1 MNNSTSAKLETSNP
15 LQERNTW
22 QLSDRLTWAL
32 ALAVKPST
40 KLVAVCIAQHAG
52 STTGLA
58 WPSLAT
64 IAATTGLSR
73 RQVVYAIHAL
83 EAGGHLAV
91 ARLRI
96 GKKNASNRYRLPRM
110 GGAQVALPPSAVVA
124 LPSAVVALPP
134 SAVVAPEPVRTEPV
148 NEPKQQRAIVPKK
161 VQATKSQSQTR
172 HYCETHKRSWPI
184 GWGPVCFLCDR
195 ERLKTKSGGD
205 SFRDL
210 MRRKG
215 LITPEDD
222 REYDARQVTFRAK
235 VFPRTTD
242 ARTRKIDEERR
253 ARKSGGFTRAGLT

>member
-15 LQERNTW
+15 LQERNPW
-22 QLSDRLTWAL
+22 QLTARLTWAL
-32 ALAVKPST
+32 GLPVKPST

-110 GGAQVALPPSAVVA
+110 GGAQVALP
-124 LPSAVVALPP
+124 SAVVALPP
-134 SAVVAPEPVRTEPV
+134 SAEVAPEPVRTEPV
-148 NEPKQQRAIVPKK
+148 NEPKQQRAIVPKT
-161 VQATKSQSQTR
+161 VQTTTKSKHR
-172 HYCETHKRSWPI
+172 NYCLQHQRSWPVKF
-184 GWGPVCFLCDR
+184 GEGCFLCDR
-195 ERLKTKSGGD
+195 ERLKPKSPEGSVRAVLRARGII
-205 SFRDL
+205 SA
-210 MRRKG
+210 
-215 LITPEDD
+215 EDD
-222 REYDARQVTFRAK
+222 AAYEERQVTFRAK
-235 VFPRTTD
+235 MFPRSD
-242 ARTRKIDEERR
+242 ARTRKIDQERR
-253 ARKSGGFTRAGLT
+253 ARRKSGGGFTRAGVT